1 MVIRTRTAGSPL
13 AMARRPRSANRRA
26 QLRLSGSARALLAF
40 AAALA
45 LLASQAVSALHF
57 AFVPHHLC
65 GVHGALED
73 GAASAGV
80 AHDAGDRKAATAS
93 PADATAD
100 AHEACVVAALGKH
113 AATVPPAA
121 STVPVTAGGQLLALA
136 GRGADVKPD
145 RASLLGRAPKLS
157 PPRMG

>member
-1 MVIRTRTAGSPL
+1 MS
-13 AMARRPRSANRRA
+13 RRPRSADCRA
-26 QLRLSGSARALLAF
+26 PVRIPGRARALF
-40 AAALA
+40 ALVAALA

-65 GVHGALED
+65 GLHGALED
-73 GAASAGV
+73 GAASAGR
-80 AHDAGDRKAATAS
+80 AHDSAERNSATAS

-100 AHEACVVAALGKH
+100 AHEACVVAALSKH
-113 AATVPPAA
+113 AAAVPPAA
-121 STVPVTAGGQLLALA
+121 GTVPAAVGGRVVTLE

-157 PPRMG
+157 PPSVG